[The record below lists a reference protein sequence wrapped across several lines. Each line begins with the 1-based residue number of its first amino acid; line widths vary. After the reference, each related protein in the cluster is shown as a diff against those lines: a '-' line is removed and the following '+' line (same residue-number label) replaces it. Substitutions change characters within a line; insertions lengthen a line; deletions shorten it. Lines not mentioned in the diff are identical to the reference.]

1 MRASSFE
8 RFAGLSAILAGV
20 LGLLYSIAFVVLKD
34 PLYYSICLLLGGL
47 FTSAALVALYRRLGS
62 ADPDFALWALL
73 LGILASAG
81 SLIHGS
87 YDLANAINPPA
98 TTNLDLPF
106 QVDPRG
112 LLTFA
117 VAGIS
122 LLVFAWLITSSR
134 IMPPAFG
141 YLGFASAILLIVI
154 YLGRLIILD
163 PNSPIILGPAA
174 LEGFIVNPVWY
185 IWLGIILRSGK

>member
-1 MRASSFE
+1 MRASAFE
-8 RFAGLSAILAGV
+8 RFAGLSAILAGIRR
-20 LGLLYSIAFVVLKD
+20 LLYAISFVVLQE

-47 FTSAALVALYRRLGS
+47 FASPALVALYRRLSS

-73 LGILASAG
+73 LGVLAG
-81 SLIHGS
+81 SGAMIHGA
-87 YDLANAINPPA
+87 YDLGNALNPPA
-98 TTNLDLPF
+98 TVNMDLPF

-122 LLVFAWLITSSR
+122 LFVFSWLITSSR
-134 IMPPAFG
+134 ALPPALG
-141 YLGFASAILLIVI
+141 YLGYLSAILLVAI
-154 YLGRLIILD
+154 YLGRLVVLD
-163 PNSPIILGPAA
+163 PSSPIIRGPAA

-185 IWLGIILRSGK
+185 IWLGLTLRRGN

>member
-1 MRASSFE
+1 MRASPFE
-8 RFAGLSAILAGV
+8 RFAGLAAILAGV
-20 LGLLYSIAFVVLKD
+20 LGLLYAIAFVSLQNQL
-34 PLYYSICLLLGGL
+34 LYSTCLLLGGL

-81 SLIHGS
+81 SLVHGG
-87 YDLANAINPPA
+87 YDLANALNPPA
-98 TTNLDLPF
+98 TASLDLPF

-122 LLVFAWLITSSR
+122 IFVFAWLITSSR
-134 IMPPAFG
+134 ILPPALG
-141 YLGFASAILLIVI
+141 YLGFVSALLLIVI
-154 YLGRLIILD
+154 YLGRLIIVD
-163 PNSPIILGPAA
+163 PSSPLILGPAA
-174 LEGFIVNPVWY
+174 LEGFIINPIWY
-185 IWLGIILRSGK
+185 IWLGIVLRSGK

>member
-20 LGLLYSIAFVVLKD
+20 LGLLYSIAFVALKD
-34 PLYYSICLLLGGL
+34 PLYYSMCLLLGGL

-98 TTNLDLPF
+98 TANLDLPF

-122 LLVFAWLITSSR
+122 LFVFAWLITSSR

>member
-1 MRASSFE
+1 MRASAFE

-20 LGLLYSIAFVVLKD
+20 LGLLYSLAFVGLQN
-34 PLYYSICLLLGGL
+34 PLYYSVCLLFGGL

-73 LGILASAG
+73 LGTLAAAG

-87 YDLANAINPPA
+87 YDLANALNPPA
-98 TTNLDLPF
+98 TLNVDLPF

-112 LLTFA
+112 VLTFA

-122 LLVFAWLITSSR
+122 VFIFSWLIASSR
-134 IMPPAFG
+134 ILPAGLG
-141 YLGFASAILLIVI
+141 YLGFLSAILLIMI
-154 YLGRLIILD
+154 YLGRLIVLD
-163 PNSPIILGPAA
+163 PTSPIILGPAA

-185 IWLGIILRSGK
+185 IWLGIALRSGK

>member
-1 MRASSFE
+1 MRATGFE
-8 RFAGLSAILAGV
+8 RFASLSAILTGV
-20 LGLLYSIAFVVLKD
+20 LGLLYSLAFVVLGN

-47 FTSAALVALYRRLGS
+47 FASVVTVALYRRLSS

-73 LGILASAG
+73 LGLLAAAG

-87 YDLANAINPPA
+87 YDLANAINPP
-98 TTNLDLPF
+98 TTANPDLPF

-122 LLVFAWLITSSR
+122 LFVFSWLITGSR
-134 IMPPAFG
+134 ILPPALG
-141 YLGFASAILLIVI
+141 YLGFASAILLVLI
-154 YLGRLIILD
+154 YLGRLIVLD
-163 PNSPIILGPAA
+163 PGSRLILIPAA
-174 LEGFIVNPVWY
+174 LEGFIINPVWY
-185 IWLGIILRSGK
+185 IWLGFSLRSGR